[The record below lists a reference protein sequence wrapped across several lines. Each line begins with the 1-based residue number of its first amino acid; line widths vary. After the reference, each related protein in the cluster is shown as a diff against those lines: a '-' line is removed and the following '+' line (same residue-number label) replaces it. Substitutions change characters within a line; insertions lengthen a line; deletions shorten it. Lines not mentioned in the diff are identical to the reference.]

1 MRKHKQTGWGK
12 THSSTSTCYS
22 TNEFTAG
29 LRLVSKFAIPIGLG
43 RSYGDS
49 SINSEGVYLEVESDK
64 KISIDSEQMF
74 ALCDANVSIGDLE
87 RAAIK
92 KGFFPPTVPGTEFVS
107 IGGAIASNIH
117 GKSHHYSGAFGDCVL
132 ELELLT
138 SSNEIIKLSP
148 KGETSRYFWA
158 TIGGMGLTGVIT
170 KAKIKLKKIETS
182 YVLVDEKRAKNL
194 NELFDLIKLFDNKY
208 LFSVGWIDLSGK
220 YFGRGKVLGGNHAKL
235 NELNAKNKKDPLKIK
250 KPGRFKIPNLM
261 PSWFINNLFVR
272 SFNYIWFR
280 KPLQKNQ
287 VHIRKFLHPLDSVRN
302 WNNIYGKK
310 GLIQFQFQIPFSEE
324 LFIHNLLSVLKLN
337 KVASFLGVLK
347 SFGERDQSLL
357 GFAAPGWTVSIDIP
371 AKRKELIPIFQNL
384 SKEIANIG
392 GKIYLTKDSIL
403 LKEDFKNM
411 YKENEEWKK
420 IKNEMDPF
428 NFWRSDQGARLGLC

>member
-1 MRKHKQTGWGK
+1 
-12 THSSTSTCYS
+12 
-22 TNEFTAG
+22 
-29 LRLVSKFAIPIGLG
+29 
-43 RSYGDS
+43 
-49 SINSEGVYLEVESDK
+49 
-64 KISIDSEQMF
+64 
-74 ALCDANVSIGDLE
+74 
-87 RAAIK
+87 
-92 KGFFPPTVPGTEFVS
+92 
-107 IGGAIASNIH
+107 
-117 GKSHHYSGAFGDCVL
+117 
-132 ELELLT
+132 
-138 SSNEIIKLSP
+138 
-148 KGETSRYFWA
+148 
-158 TIGGMGLTGVIT
+158 
-170 KAKIKLKKIETS
+170 
-182 YVLVDEKRAKNL
+182 
-194 NELFDLIKLFDNKY
+194 
-208 LFSVGWIDLSGK
+208 
-220 YFGRGKVLGGNHAKL
+220 
-235 NELNAKNKKDPLKIK
+235 
-250 KPGRFKIPNLM
+250 
-261 PSWFINNLFVR
+261 
-272 SFNYIWFR
+272 
-280 KPLQKNQ
+280 
-287 VHIRKFLHPLDSVRN
+287 VRN